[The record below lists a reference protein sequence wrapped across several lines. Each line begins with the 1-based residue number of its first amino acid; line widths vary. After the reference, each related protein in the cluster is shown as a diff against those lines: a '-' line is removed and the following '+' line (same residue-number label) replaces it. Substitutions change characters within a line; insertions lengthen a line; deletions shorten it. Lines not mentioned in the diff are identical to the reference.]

1 MARRDVWSRDNDR
14 QSQVMDSTANK
25 QRTSQKNILIVDDEE
40 NLLVLLDRILTRQG
54 YQVATAQ
61 NSYDACTLV
70 QTRVFQLAI
79 LDIKMFPLDGVFLL
93 GEIKSRCPSTEVIM
107 ITAYPT
113 IDTRNECMKKG
124 ASTYLTKPVD
134 IQELKITVDGLLA
147 H

>member
-1 MARRDVWSRDNDR
+1 M
-14 QSQVMDSTANK
+14 
-25 QRTSQKNILIVDDEE
+25 QKNILIVDDEK
-40 NLLVLLDRILTRQG
+40 NLLLLLEKILTRQG
-54 YQVATAQ
+54 YQVVTAH
-61 NSYDACTLV
+61 NSYDARALLE
-70 QTRVFQLAI
+70 TRMFQLAI

-93 GEIKSRCPSTEVIM
+93 GEIKSRSPSTEVIM

-134 IQELKITVDGLLA
+134 IQELKTTVDGLLLS